1 MRYQDLAGLCKQ
13 LNCHLADEDMNRL
26 WGSISFGGR
35 DGKAKTQDF
44 WRVMGGFI
52 RDDREP
58 LPSFT
63 TSSLR
68 YSPVMTSANRI
79 STMHSDSAAS
89 ASLHV
94 PHFYGVDQSDP
105 TCMHQLTGLRY
116 AGRHTVHH
124 MLFYSLDYHGQIQ
137 GAAQV

>member
-1 MRYQDLAGLCKQ
+1 MKHLESANGGDMRFQDLVGLCKQ

-26 WGSISFGGR
+26 WGSMAFGGR
-35 DGKAKTQDF
+35 DGKAKTHDF

-58 LPSFT
+58 LPSFS

-79 STMHSDSAAS
+79 STMHSDSTAS
-89 ASLHV
+89 ASLQV

-116 AGRHTVHH
+116 MQALSG
-124 MLFYSLDYHGQIQ
+124 
-137 GAAQV
+137 